1 MRQKFSISPR
11 LVLTLLALSVAL
23 VACGGDKSK
32 TATQAAARVN
42 DGEITVHQIN
52 QVLEQQRGLQAD
64 QAEAAGRQALER
76 LIDQE
81 LALQKAKDLK
91 LDREP
96 RVVAAIEAA
105 KREIIARAY
114 ADKVGDSVGRPS
126 PSEVQAYFND
136 NPGLFSNRR
145 VYTLLEMNV
154 PLPADRIAAVQARV
168 LASRDTAE
176 LSELLKAQGYTLDA
190 SQARQVAAETLPL
203 PLVGQLNP
211 IAEGHSLAI
220 AAPEGL
226 KVIHVR
232 AARPA
237 PVTLEQARGAIEQ
250 FLLNDRRRNTI
261 EADIKTLRSAAKI
274 EYLGKFAEPAATAAA
289 PVSAQASAPA
299 APAPGTN
306 AAGADSAPASG
317 VAGSNPS
324 NPDSNAATPG
334 TAPEAAASGLSA
346 ETLKKGLGLK

>member
-1 MRQKFSISPR
+1 MRLIFSTSPR

-42 DGEITVHQIN
+42 SGEITVHQIN

-64 QAEAAGRQALER
+64 QAEQAGRLALER

-91 LDREP
+91 LDRDP

-126 PSEVQAYFND
+126 PSEVQAYYAEQ
-136 NPGLFSNRR
+136 PGLFSNRR

-154 PLPADRIAAVQARV
+154 PLPAARIAELQPRVQATR
-168 LASRDTAE
+168 STAE
-176 LSELLKAQGYTLDA
+176 LAELLKAQGFTLDPT
-190 SQARQVAAETLPL
+190 QARQIAAETLPL
-203 PLVGQLNP
+203 PLVGQLNAV
-211 IAEGHSLAI
+211 AEGHSLVI

-226 KVIHVR
+226 KVIHVQ
-232 AARPA
+232 AAKSM
-237 PVTLEQARGAIEQ
+237 PVTLDQARGPIEQ

-261 EADIKTLRSAAKI
+261 EADIKSLRSAAKI
-274 EYLGKFAEPAATAAA
+274 EYLGAFA
-289 PVSAQASAPA
+289 APA
-299 APAPGTN
+299 ASAANTAATPSGTN
-306 AAGADSAPASG
+306 AAAPAST
-317 VAGSNPS
+317 AAP
-324 NPDSNAATPG
+324 ATPP
-334 TAPEAAASGLSA
+334 AAAASGLSD
-346 ETLKKGLGLK
+346 ESLKKGLGLK

>member
-1 MRQKFSISPR
+1 MRQNFSISPR
-11 LVLTLLALSVAL
+11 LVLTLLAFSVAL

-126 PSEVQAYFND
+126 PSEVQAYFNEQ
-136 NPGLFSNRR
+136 PGLFSNRR

-176 LSELLKAQGYTLDA
+176 LTELLKAQNYTLDA

-226 KVIHVR
+226 KIIHVR
-232 AARPA
+232 AARLA
-237 PVTLEQARGAIEQ
+237 PVTLEQARGPIEQ

-261 EADIKTLRSAAKI
+261 EADIKTLRAAAKI
-274 EYLGKFAEPAATAAA
+274 EYLGKFAEPAAAAA
-289 PVSAQASAPA
+289 GPATAQASAPA
-299 APAPGTN
+299 VTAPGTN
-306 AAGADSAPASG
+306 AAGAEQASASG
-317 VAGSNPS
+317 VSSG
-324 NPDSNAATPG
+324 NPDSTAATPG